1 MAAMSKQAVVAGLV
15 SVIVLILTMTGR
27 KAPAPSAE
35 KKNKIAIN
43 YLFFK
48 RIGILWGICL
58 PRFSSVESLLM
69 LTLGLLLFLRTNLT
83 LVMASVVGGNAKS
96 LVNRDLKQ
104 FIFGVADIGLWA
116 FPSSVVNS
124 GIRYVTSLLEQRF
137 RANLQHF
144 LHKQYLAESNAY
156 TIATQGKA
164 TIDNPDHRMTQDAL
178 QFCTELTDIFPSV
191 FKPLFDVFTFILQL
205 SRHGGFLPPA
215 VLISYYLFSGSVLR
229 TIMPNNAK
237 LTAQSQQ
244 KEGDFRTIHAQ
255 IIQHAEEV
263 AFYRGESTERD
274 NANHYI
280 EKVVRH
286 QLFVKKMKSVTDF
299 LDAVLIKY
307 GATCVGYA
315 VCSIGVFELSGKV
328 PASELTRVYVQ
339 SSQLYIPLARAIG
352 KLIMLHKKITT
363 LGGCTHRVGELVEAF
378 AGLKSVAETQVLE
391 QPRGNT
397 IELVNA
403 DICTPDG
410 TVLIRS
416 LSLVIERQ
424 KHLLIMGNNGSGK
437 SALVRTLA
445 GLWHLQSGTFVRPPL
460 QTLMFLPQR
469 VYLPVGTLRQQLIYP
484 QLDGDTESGCVSD
497 TEIIAMAADVGLSSV
512 IEREGGLN
520 AEKNWHDVLSGGER
534 QRVAI
539 VRVLFHRPN
548 FVLLDECTSAVS
560 QDIEPDLYVQMK
572 RRGVSLVTISHRES
586 LAAHH
591 DMILSLEGT
600 GSYKLMEIKH

>member
-1 MAAMSKQAVVAGLV
+1 MSKQAAVLGISCILVVLW
-15 SVIVLILTMTGR
+15 SLKGR
-27 KAPAPSAE
+27 KTPQEFSE
-35 KKNKIAIN
+35 KSRTKIAIN
-43 YLFFK
+43 SLFFK
-48 RIGILWGICL
+48 RIASLWKICFPSL
-58 PRFSSVESLLM
+58 SSVETLLM
-69 LTLGLLLFLRTNLT
+69 TTLILLLFVRTNLT
-83 LVMASVVGGNAKS
+83 LVMSSVVGGNAKS
-96 LVNRDLKQ
+96 LVNRDLKH
-104 FIFGVADIGLWA
+104 FIFGVADIGFWA
-116 FPSSVVNS
+116 LPSSVVNS
-124 GIRYVTSLLEQRF
+124 GIRYITSLLEQRF
-137 RANLQHF
+137 RGNLQHF
-144 LHKQYLAESNAY
+144 LHKQYLANSNAY
-156 TIATQGKA
+156 IVATQGKA

-191 FKPLFDVFTFILQL
+191 FKPMFDVFTFIIQL
-205 SRHGGFLPPA
+205 SRNGGFLPPA
-215 VLISYYLFSGSVLR
+215 VLISYYVFSGSLLR
-229 TIMPNNAK
+229 SIMPNNAK

-263 AFYRGESTERD
+263 AFYRGESTERH

-286 QLFVKKMKSVTDF
+286 QLFVKKMKSLTDF

-363 LGGCTHRVGELVEAF
+363 LGGCTHRVGELVEAIE
-378 AGLKSVAETQVLE
+378 SIMSTEENQVTE
-391 QPRGNT
+391 KARGNT
-397 IELVNA
+397 IELTSV
-403 DICTPDG
+403 DVCSPDG
-410 TVLIRS
+410 VVLIRN
-416 LSLVIERQ
+416 LSLIIERQ

-445 GLWHLQSGTFVRPPL
+445 GLWRLGSGSIARPPMKD
-460 QTLMFLPQR
+460 LMFLPQR

-484 QLDGDTESGCVSD
+484 QLDGDSKD
-497 TEIIAMAADVGLSSV
+497 THVTDQDILAMAADVGLLPV
-512 IEREGGLN
+512 IEREGGLD

-539 VRVLFHRPN
+539 VRVLYHRPN
-548 FVLLDECTSAVS
+548 FVVLDECTSAVS
-560 QDIEPDLYVQMK
+560 QDIEPELYAQIK
-572 RRGVSLVTISHRES
+572 RRGVSLITISHRES
-586 LAAHH
+586 LAAQH
-591 DMILSLEGT
+591 DIMLTLDGT
-600 GSYKLMEIKH
+600 GAFTVSDIKH